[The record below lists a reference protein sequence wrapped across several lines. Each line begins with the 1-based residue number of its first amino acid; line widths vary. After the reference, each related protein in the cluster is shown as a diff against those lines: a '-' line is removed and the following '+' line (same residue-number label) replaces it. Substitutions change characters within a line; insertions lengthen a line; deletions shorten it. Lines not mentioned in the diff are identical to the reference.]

1 MEKEKEE
8 IRVIHVFD
16 NAEDAANEMVHY
28 VDGSYKD
35 PDMDIAVSEKD
46 VLMNV
51 LCAISC
57 NNMKLVRYQRMKW
70 IYV

>member
-1 MEKEKEE
+1 MEKEKEGT
-8 IRVIHVFD
+8 RVIPVFD

-46 VLMNV
+46 VFQ
-51 LCAISC
+51 S
-57 NNMKLVRYQRMKW
+57 
-70 IYV
+70 